1 MADVMKQL
9 DEINKIR
16 AESLTENQAI
26 GLEVVDGHAVKAP
39 ADYQDPDELY
49 RLLIERVRRYHP
61 SADVS
66 LIEKAYRIAKEA
78 HEGQYRKSGEAY
90 IIHPLWVAIILAN
103 LELDKETIVAGIFA

>member
-78 HEGQYRKSGEAY
+78 HEASTASQERLILSIRSG
-90 IIHPLWVAIILAN
+90 
-103 LELDKETIVAGIFA
+103 